1 MYNGIR
7 VLDVHGHVSAPDAGL
22 TALTRMMA
30 SNTPWRS
37 PIAGNKSSDVPG
49 FTDEDYH
56 RTVDNHVR
64 ILDERDIDVQI
75 IGPRPFMMMGWMEDH
90 LFPYWTSYVND
101 TIAKQVSMYPTRFA
115 GAAALPQNAKAP
127 DLKHVIPELERCVK
141 EYGFI
146 AAYASPDPT
155 GDRDSPGMHEE
166 YWFPL
171 YEYCQANGLPIIV
184 HGTNA
189 KDPRY
194 RVVPANYQLGFYTEQ
209 YLATQFL
216 SHGDVFERYPEL
228 KVVVCHCGGGLD
240 RFIPSDAHIAQKD
253 LSNNLFFDSCAYD
266 INFLEAAI
274 KQRTPDRMCFGTE
287 APGSGRAVRPEN
299 GVPGDNLVPVISAME
314 FLSEEDKIK
323 IFNGTPLKVF
333 SAFDKI

>member
-1 MYNGIR
+1 
-7 VLDVHGHVSAPDAGL
+7 
-22 TALTRMMA
+22 
-30 SNTPWRS
+30 
-37 PIAGNKSSDVPG
+37 
-49 FTDEDYH
+49 
-56 RTVDNHVR
+56 VR
-64 ILDERDIDVQI
+64 
-75 IGPRPFMMMGWMEDH
+75 
-90 LFPYWTSYVND
+90 YVND
-101 TIAKQVSMYPTRFA
+101 TIAKQVSMYPSRFG
-115 GAAALPQNAKAP
+115 GAVALPQDAKAP
-127 DLKHVIPELERCVK
+127 DLAHVIPEVERCVS

-146 AAYASPDPT
+146 AVYASPDPT
-155 GDRDSPGMHEE
+155 GDRDSPGMHEP

-171 YEYCQANGLPIIV
+171 YEHCQANGLPIIV

-189 KDPRY
+189 RDPRY
-194 RVVPANYQLGFYTEQ
+194 RVVPQNYQLGFYTEQ

-253 LSNNLFFDSCAYD
+253 LSKNLFFDSCAYD
-266 INFLEAAI
+266 VNFLEAAI

-314 FLSEEDKIK
+314 FLSEEDKLK
-323 IFNGTPLKVF
+323 IFHHTPMKVF
-333 SAFDKI
+333 PAFANIQ